1 MKDNPLDEAKKT
13 LLEARLL
20 LRESLGL
27 PQPVFIKARK
37 IAETLPKEPTSSP
50 VSVPLFPI
58 RQSIA
63 KVLEAVAESIKAQ
76 SQQKKQEK
84 PKEEEKEE
92 QHYYKSPLLRG

>member
-1 MKDNPLDEAKKT
+1 MSNNPLDEAKKT

-37 IAETLPKEPTSSP
+37 IAENLPKAPTSTP
-50 VSVPLFPI
+50 VPLFPI